1 MINGVLVVENKNAGA
16 TVSDIHV
23 YLERGLNGKW
33 KVKDNKLIEII
44 DSDSGN
50 DFAGKTNAMPLTLSA
65 HGNVIHIVWTRPAT
79 GEPVGE
85 YYMRVPTRNLYLEG
99 N

>member
-1 MINGVLVVENKNAGA
+1 M
-16 TVSDIHV
+16 
-23 YLERGLNGKW
+23 
-33 KVKDNKLIEII
+33 KDNKLIEII

-65 HGNVIHIVWTRPAT
+65 HGNVMHIVWTRPAT

-85 YYMRVPTRNLYLEG
+85 YYMRVPTRNQYLEG

>member
-1 MINGVLVVENKNAGA
+1 MKFIHLSDLHIGKRVNEVSMIEDQEFIL
-16 TVSDIHV
+16 SQI
-23 YLERGLNGKW
+23 
-33 KVKDNKLIEII
+33 IEII

-65 HGNVIHIVWTRPAT
+65 HGNVMHIVWTRPAT

-85 YYMRVPTRNLYLEG
+85 YYMRVPTRNQYLEG